1 MPDHPAASHEL
12 PSTPTARLASLA
24 QRLGALARELGHDD
38 LALTIQADARRRLD
52 DGRVRVVVLG
62 EIKHGKSSLINALL
76 GAALLPVGVTPTT
89 GAVVAVRVDPDREAA
104 RTGTFMLAADGSREP
119 LERARF
125 DALAR
130 GRKVAIEPAANDQ
143 PAPGSEPAANQPAAN
158 QGEAAGEAVGESLE
172 QGTPELLVEPERLPT
187 TIELIDTPGFNDM
200 AKFRA
205 AISRSELPRADVL
218 VLVLD
223 ATQVLSRSELV
234 LIRDTLA
241 AVGGLGAS
249 GARCELVI
257 NRIDLVP
264 EDERARVVEHLR
276 EQLRDVLPG
285 ELEPYSTNAKLA
297 LREPN
302 DPSPAVQA
310 VAALRAKLFALA
322 GESKQILPARARA
335 ALLRNARLLGYNA
348 TIQARALHLERQ
360 TIAKEITAVEQAMR
374 DAARDLEQLRKRI
387 GEAGGRIR
395 MASDQ
400 RQAAF
405 RRELEEAAKLEIAKA
420 DIHNLT
426 QVVPGAIQDAFL
438 EFVRGESERLRGE
451 LDELTREIFATHG
464 ELARRRLFEA
474 TLPLGFRGPGLYV
487 EPPAI
492 LIEVGMLAL
501 GVVGTVLWYFG
512 SAMTGMIM
520 TVASPIATV
529 ILREKTV
536 RDARAQAVRVLPEAL
551 DAAATS
557 LAAAVGQVVATHGE
571 QLDEHLMLADR
582 ALGEQL
588 VASLRMAERRLDA
601 HEGKLVA
608 SKMIRKDEPDDAA
621 EGERGEL
628 PAEIATKRL
637 RERVVQAA
645 QAELGRLERQLGELV
660 RELEALELDGEA
672 TEPDEGPAVLH

>member
-1 MPDHPAASHEL
+1 MLDHVAS
-12 PSTPTARLASLA
+12 PSVSAQRLAELA
-24 QRLGALARELGHDD
+24 QRLGALAHELGHDD
-38 LALTIQADARRRLD
+38 LAHAIADDAKRRLD

-62 EIKHGKSSLINALL
+62 EIKHGKSTLINALL
-76 GAALLPVGVTPTT
+76 GGPLLPVGVTPTT
-89 GAVVAVRVDPDREAA
+89 GAVVAIRVDPERESA
-104 RTGTFMLAADGSREP
+104 RTGTFMLRADGSREP
-119 LERARF
+119 LARERF

-130 GRKVAIEPAANDQ
+130 GRKVPLEQAANSGPESGPPQ
-143 PAPGSEPAANQPAAN
+143 PSEEDA
-158 QGEAAGEAVGESLE
+158 LE
-172 QGTPELLVEPERLPT
+172 GTPELLVEPERLPT

-223 ATQVLSRSELV
+223 ATQVLSRSELG
-234 LIRDTLA
+234 LIRDALA
-241 AVGGLGAS
+241 AVGGLGSS

-285 ELEPYSTNAKLA
+285 ELEPFSTNAKLA
-297 LREPN
+297 LREPG
-302 DPSPAVQA
+302 DASPAVQA
-310 VAALRAKLFALA
+310 VAALRTKLFGLG

-335 ALLRNARLLGYNA
+335 AMLRNARLLGYNA
-348 TIQARALHLERQ
+348 TIQARALHLERE
-360 TIAKEITAVEQAMR
+360 TIGKEIVAVEQAMR
-374 DAARDLEQLRKRI
+374 DAARDLELLRKRI
-387 GEAGGRIR
+387 VDAGARIKV
-395 MASDQ
+395 ASEQ

-405 RRELEEAAKLEIAKA
+405 RRELEEAAKTEIAKA

-501 GVVGTVLWYFG
+501 GLVGTVLWYFG

-536 RDARAQAVRVLPEAL
+536 RDARAQARRVLPEAL
-551 DAAATS
+551 DAGAKQLS
-557 LAAAVGQVVATHGE
+557 AAVAEVVATHGR
-571 QLDEHLMLADR
+571 QLDEHLMLADA

-588 VASLRMAERRLDA
+588 VASLRMAEQRLDA
-601 HEGKLVA
+601 HEAKL
-608 SKMIRKDEPDDAA
+608 AA
-621 EGERGEL
+621 KGLATSQPSDSGESSDSLPPEL
-628 PAEIATKRL
+628 AAKRL
-637 RERVVQAA
+637 HERVAQAA

-660 RELEALELDGEA
+660 GELERVELSPAPE
-672 TEPDEGPAVLH
+672 ESPAVID